1 MKRVAALLIT
11 FALIAG
17 MVGCPADPEPT
28 PPVEYS
34 LTISGTEGGSVTSP
48 GEGTFTYDEGT
59 SVNLVAVPASG
70 YSFDGWTGH
79 VSTIAN
85 VNAASTTITIHADC
99 SITAGFEEIPPVR
112 YTLTV
117 SSTPGGSIA
126 APGEGVFV
134 YDAGTVVDLSVEAD
148 EGYRFLKWTGDVDT
162 IESVHVGGTTVTM
175 NGDYSITAN
184 FEEIP
189 PGQYRLTILNAGGG
203 SVVEP
208 GEGSFSYDAGTVVD
222 LVAAPAS
229 GYRFI
234 NWTGDV
240 DTVASGDGASTT
252 VTMNSEVF
260 IIANFRGEGFL
271 LHCGGVLDPEGW
283 WYYSVEW
290 DAELGVQWHEALFIR
305 SPDRFIS
312 DTSDEA
318 ANRGGR
324 TSIGT
329 AAWARVYH
337 MTEQAEGEERRVI
350 VASWCDDRVF
360 RAALFAE
367 TEENTQSLIRDSM
380 DLDGPS
386 GEFDQFVRDT
396 VELSDD
402 VITGWTVHWEGR
414 DR

>member
-1 MKRVAALLIT
+1 MKILSILLT
-11 FALIAG
+11 LVVLIAAAASCTTP
-17 MVGCPADPEPT
+17 VADES
-28 PPVEYS
+28 VQYD
-34 LTISGTEGGSVTSP
+34 LTISSSGGGSVTTP
-48 GEGTFTYDEGT
+48 GEDTFAYEDGA
-59 SVNLVAVPASG
+59 VVDLVATADDG
-70 YSFDGWTGH
+70 YHFVEWTGD
-79 VSTIAN
+79 VDTIAN
-85 VNAASTTITIHADC
+85 INAASTTITIHADC

-126 APGEGVFV
+126 APGEGAFV
-134 YDAGTVVDLSVEAD
+134 YDSGTVVDLSVEAD
-148 EGYRFLKWTGDVDT
+148 EGYRFLKWIGDVDT
-162 IESVHVGGTTVTM
+162 IDNVHVAGTTVTM

-203 SVVEP
+203 SVLEP

-222 LVAAPAS
+222 LVATPAS
-229 GYRFI
+229 GYRFV

-240 DTVASGDGASTT
+240 DTVASGEGASTT
-252 VTMNSEVF
+252 VTMNSEIF

-271 LHCGGVLDPEGW
+271 LHLGGVLDPEGW

-290 DAELGVQWHEALFIR
+290 DEELGVWWHEALFIR

-312 DTSDEA
+312 DTSGEA
-318 ANRGGR
+318 ARTGGR

-337 MTEQAEGEERRVI
+337 MTEQTEGEERRVI